1 MSWNNTMCFSCKDPC
16 LEDAIFFNAMFKP
29 IINENKCTNCGFCVS
44 VCPSNA
50 IFIKKIL
57 D

>member
-44 VCPSNA
+44 VCPSYA
-50 IFIKKIL
+50 ILLKKS
-57 D
+57 